1 MSISGTVNPILRTLE
16 MFIPVF
22 MLRRSNEAYRT
33 GNVGREGGREVF
45 KKNSNMISVTS
56 YDVAGYCTT

>member
-1 MSISGTVNPILRTLE
+1 MSL
-16 MFIPVF
+16 F

-33 GNVGREGGREVF
+33 GNVGRDVF